1 MSKESSTNDEVMGPM
16 ELKKE
21 RFARIQGAEKL
32 RRARL
37 REIEFVN
44 TRPLRQKGEP
54 AIVCSP
60 TKAFM
65 LPLEESPLS
74 QPTGDFCALC
84 KAPFRNL

>member
-1 MSKESSTNDEVMGPM
+1 MSKESSTNDEVMGTM

-37 REIEFVN
+37 PEIDFVN

-54 AIVCSP
+54 AIVCYADKGLHAASRREA
-60 TKAFM
+60 TI
-65 LPLEESPLS
+65 S
-74 QPTGDFCALC
+74 TD
-84 KAPFRNL
+84 R